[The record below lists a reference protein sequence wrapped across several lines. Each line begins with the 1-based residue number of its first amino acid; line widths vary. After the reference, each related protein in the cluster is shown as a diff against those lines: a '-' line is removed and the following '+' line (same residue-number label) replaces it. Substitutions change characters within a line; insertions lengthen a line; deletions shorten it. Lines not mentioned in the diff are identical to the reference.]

1 MSAAL
6 RPGPA
11 GETTFDLADQDLAVG
26 DVFRWPCG
34 SGSRLWRITE
44 VVNPEVDDV
53 LQRVRAVPAMT
64 LVHSGPGRREGAS

>member
-11 GETTFDLADQDLAVG
+11 GETTFDIPEPDLVVG

-44 VVNPEVDDV
+44 VVNEVDDV
-53 LQRVRAVPAMT
+53 LLRVRAVPAMT
-64 LVHSGPGRREGAS
+64 LVHSGPGRPREGAS